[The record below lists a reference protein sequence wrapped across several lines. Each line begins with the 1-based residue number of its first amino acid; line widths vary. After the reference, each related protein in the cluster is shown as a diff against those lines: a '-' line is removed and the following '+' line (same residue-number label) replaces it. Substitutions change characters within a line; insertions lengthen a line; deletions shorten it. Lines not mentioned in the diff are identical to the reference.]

1 MIESMILTGSCPR
14 CGVGTLT
21 NDEDIFGV
29 RIVCVNCGHN
39 RDLGRLPLKV
49 RNIREIV
56 IALLEQEK
64 NTKIKQRIASYPPS
78 TFG

>member
-1 MIESMILTGSCPR
+1 MILTGSCPR
-14 CGVGTLT
+14 CGVGTLI

-29 RIVCVNCGHN
+29 RIVCVMCGHN

-64 NTKIKQRIASYPPS
+64 NSKIKQRIATYPPS

>member
-1 MIESMILTGSCPR
+1 MIDSMILTGSCPR
-14 CGVGTLT
+14 CGVGTLI

-29 RIVCVNCGHN
+29 RIVCVMCGHN

-64 NTKIKQRIASYPPS
+64 NSKIKQRIATYPPS

>member
-1 MIESMILTGSCPR
+1 MIDSMILTGSCPR
-14 CGVGTLT
+14 CGVGTLI

-29 RIVCVNCGHN
+29 RIVCVMCGHN

-64 NTKIKQRIASYPPS
+64 NSKIKQRIATYPPP